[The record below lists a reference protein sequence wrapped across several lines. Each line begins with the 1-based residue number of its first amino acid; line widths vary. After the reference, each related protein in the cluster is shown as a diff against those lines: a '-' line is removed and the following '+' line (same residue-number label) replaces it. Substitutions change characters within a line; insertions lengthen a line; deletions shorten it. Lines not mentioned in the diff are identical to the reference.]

1 MTQPQHLYP
10 VTPRRAFVDL
20 AEAVR
25 VQPDHPQRTRVILQA
40 LANLPVNEVVRTAMA
55 ERFFGLL
62 ADTFGSP
69 DKAERFREDLADCFA
84 LILDGFHEQF
94 DVARFVHHACSDIE
108 PDADAEGG
116 GKWSFNYEN
125 PVEALKVTIQPE

>member
-1 MTQPQHLYP
+1 MTQHLYP

-25 VQPDHPQRTRVILQA
+25 VQPGHEQRIRVILQA
-40 LANLPVNEVVRTAMA
+40 LANIPVAEVIRAAMA

-62 ADTFGSP
+62 ADTANSP
-69 DKAERFREDLADCFA
+69 EKIERFREDVADCFA
-84 LILDGFHEQF
+84 LILDGFHPQF
-94 DVARFVHHACSDIE
+94 DVARFVHHATSDTE
-108 PDADAEGG
+108 PEADAEGG

-125 PVEALKVTIQPE
+125 PVEALKVTIEAE